1 MITTLT
7 ALILSAAPAFELDWE
22 APASCSDRPDTVS
35 LVGEATGHA
44 EVQLKERD
52 SQWLVTVIFFAPME
66 GIRRV
71 TVPTCD
77 DAVRTAGLLVQLGSR
92 GGFQP
97 KPVPAVIIEPK
108 PQTPDAAAPAV
119 AAPTPWRFS
128 VGLGGALD
136 LGTLPA
142 PEPRI
147 AASFLASREVLG
159 LAADLRFGFA
169 QPVGAVRVLHLA
181 ELQGAACLLPM
192 FGPVRIGPCASLS
205 VGSWRL
211 STYPGLA
218 KGLVV
223 ASSGLQVRAGLA
235 LTERLEAVLV
245 AGVRANLVRP
255 SLVEA
260 ARTALSPQTLFTT
273 PTLAAD
279 LQLTVG
285 WRW

>member
-7 ALILSAAPAFELDWE
+7 ALLLSAAPAFELDWE
-22 APASCSDRPDTVS
+22 APASCPNRPDTVS
-35 LVGEATGHA
+35 LVGEASGRA
-44 EVQLKERD
+44 EVQLKERE
-52 SQWLVTVIFFAPME
+52 SQWVVTVIFFAPME

-71 TVPTCD
+71 TVPTCE

-92 GGFQP
+92 GGFQAKPAPAAVEP
-97 KPVPAVIIEPK
+97 KPV
-108 PQTPDAAAPAV
+108 TPDAPAPV
-119 AAPTPWRFS
+119 AAPKTWRFS
-128 VGLGGALD
+128 AGLGAALD
-136 LGTLPA
+136 LGTLPS

-147 AASFLASREVLG
+147 AASFLASRDLLG
-159 LAADLRFGFA
+159 FAADVRVGFA

-181 ELQGAACLLPM
+181 ELQGAACLLPS
-192 FGPVRIGPCASLS
+192 FGPARVGPCASVS

-223 ASSGLQVRAGLA
+223 ATSGLQVRAGLA
-235 LTERLEAVLV
+235 LTEQLEAVLV

-255 SLVEA
+255 SLVDDA
-260 ARTALSPQTLFTT
+260 QPLFTT
-273 PTLAAD
+273 PTFAGD